1 MSEYVSPR
9 ISVHGDG
16 ISTFAG
22 YTDPTQSYY
31 SERTAKTSGFDS
43 ADGTW
48 WMKLTKML
56 GGSFVGN
63 GAAHGSYVSMTAQY
77 PAFLPGRIRR
87 LANGD
92 VSPEI
97 ILVYTGINDVIDN
110 IEVEPFRRDYV
121 KMIENLKKF
130 FPEAE
135 IWCGTLVK
143 SKGPILYEMIKEND
157 LDNIEVYNEII
168 RDCVKETGVKLADLA
183 AQGVAYESFNRLH
196 PDEAGMTTF
205 AEAWYKNLKGEI

>member
-22 YTDPTQSYY
+22 YTDNTLSYY
-31 SERTAKTSGFDS
+31 SERSAKTSGFET
-43 ADGTW
+43 AEGTW
-48 WMKLTKML
+48 WMKVVKSM

-77 PAFLPGRIRR
+77 PAFLPGRIRK
-87 LANGD
+87 LAAGD
-92 VSPEI
+92 VTPEI

-110 IEVEPFRRDYV
+110 IEVEPFRRDYA

-143 SKGPILYEMIKEND
+143 SKGPILYEMIKEAD
-157 LDNIEVYNEII
+157 LDNIEIYNEII
-168 RDCVKETGVKLADLA
+168 RDCVKEAGVKLADLA

-205 AEAWYKNLKGEI
+205 AEAWAKNLKGEI